1 MRAILFKKVVIKSI
15 TLLFSVLV
23 WGQPALG
30 CGDWGWDR
38 TCDLRPE
45 IEKVYG
51 DFDNHLIPILFKGE
65 STPLLVV
72 SLHLDPHRAYHDPA
86 EPDGSQSLLRLRS
99 VRAR

>member
-1 MRAILFKKVVIKSI
+1 MREILFKKVLIKSI
-15 TLLFSVLV
+15 ALLFSVLV

-30 CGDWGWDR
+30 CDDWRWDG
-38 TCDLRPE
+38 TCDLTPE

-51 DFDNHLIPILFKGE
+51 NFDNVVIPILFKGA
-65 STPLLVV
+65 STPLSVV

-99 VRAR
+99 VPER

>member
-1 MRAILFKKVVIKSI
+1 MRAIFFRKVLIKSI

-30 CGDWGWDR
+30 CDDWPWGR
-38 TCDLRPE
+38 TCDLRAE
-45 IEKVYG
+45 TERVCG
-51 DFDNHLIPILFKGE
+51 NFDNDLVPILFKGE
-65 STPLLVV
+65 STPLSAV

-86 EPDGSQSLLRLRS
+86 EPDGSQSPLQLRS